1 MPPPAPRRLRVAL
14 NHLTSGCAATT
25 APIASK
31 ANLKGTPP
39 KGPGPAPVVF
49 DKELPGCRGVDL
61 SPEEIEH
68 FKEHGWIVKKVT
80 ELLGAE
86 DDVLVSYIT
95 NILEGEEPFPS
106 GYKVRPRS
114 SFEYLE
120 RPLIPLPPSPDHF
133 SLATTPPSPSCR
145 TLGDGT
151 VAAYNVR
158 LGSLGPTSVP
168 SHLVAAAA

>member
-1 MPPPAPRRLRVAL
+1 MPPPTPRRLRVAL

-68 FKEHGWIVKKVT
+68 FKEHGWIVKKGLIDRAALAPIRDCIWPAAQVHM
-80 ELLGAE
+80 LAGLGR
-86 DDVLVSYIT
+86 VLA
-95 NILEGEEPFPS
+95 L
-106 GYKVRPRS
+106 
-114 SFEYLE
+114 
-120 RPLIPLPPSPDHF
+120 H
-133 SLATTPPSPSCR
+133 ASCR
-145 TLGDGT
+145 PP
-151 VAAYNVR
+151 V
-158 LGSLGPTSVP
+158 
-168 SHLVAAAA
+168 HLLHFF